1 MDAATEPE
9 PAPERRAADLPQ
21 ADTALVRTA
30 VHLETTSRVGQQL
43 TTLVDPEDLL
53 GQVVV
58 MIQGG
63 FGYRFVGAWRITEK
77 GDCAVLSAAAGQAGD
92 VPGLRLPLDSSRA
105 VTEVCRTGNEHESA
119 GNAGDP
125 QSFAVLILPLR
136 LGDKVLGA
144 LELRSDRAEMFTRDE
159 RLVLQMLAG
168 QIAIAVR
175 NAQLYERE
183 QTRRHLAESLEEIG
197 RELSSSLDLEEL
209 PGRILERLATVV
221 PYERCSVML
230 QDGPAL
236 RIAAQ
241 RGFPDEGRAKDIRI
255 EILPDDI
262 YLQLVDTR
270 RPLWLDDVTQVP
282 GWRLVEWLAV
292 NRSWLGAPLI
302 VKDRV
307 IGMISVTRREA
318 AAFTADDALLA
329 SAFASQAA
337 IALENARLYGELNRA
352 YATLEQLDKTKSRF
366 IEIAGHELRTPLTVI
381 KGYTQVLQTLPV
393 FQGDEQART
402 LLDGTLSGV
411 GRLYEIVNSML
422 DVSKIDSRTL
432 QVHFEP
438 IWIGAI
444 VMRVCA
450 NFAAAMRE
458 RNLTLITWG
467 LEDLPRVEADGD
479 LLLKLFSHL
488 IVNAI
493 KYTPDE
499 GSITV
504 TGAVVDDN
512 AVEIAVIDTGIGIDA
527 AHQELIFE
535 RFYQTGE
542 VSVHSSGKTK
552 FKGGGPGLGLAI
564 ARGIAQAHGGRIW
577 VESEGHDEA
586 RCPGSRF
593 HVRLPLRQE
602 A

>member
-9 PAPERRAADLPQ
+9 SAPERRAADLPQ
-21 ADTALVRTA
+21 ADTTLVRTA

-63 FGYRFVGAWRITEK
+63 FGYRFVGAWRVTEK

-92 VPGLRLPLDSSRA
+92 APGLRLPLDSGRA

-119 GNAGDP
+119 GHAADP
-125 QSFAVLILPLR
+125 QACAELILPLR
-136 LGDKVLGA
+136 LGDKVMGA
-144 LELRSDRAEMFTRDE
+144 LELRSDRAEVFTRDE

-411 GRLYEIVNSML
+411 SRLYEIVNSML

-444 VMRVCA
+444 VMQVCA

-504 TGAVVDDN
+504 TGTVVDEN
-512 AVEIAVIDTGIGIDA
+512 AVEIVVIDTGIGIDA

-564 ARGIAQAHGGRIW
+564 ARGVVQAHGGRIW
-577 VESEGHDEA
+577 VESEGHDET

-593 HVRLPLRQE
+593 HVRLPLRQ